1 MIVLVVMVLVVAVL
15 IVMVLVVAVLVM
27 LPFVVIVLWE
37 GHVVASVV
45 AVEFVSVFGVLS
57 ENVDVSRGWVS
68 QRRAEVLD
76 QHRLVVK
83 GGLSRGHGVCFNGN
97 GAVAVHVGKGAFDP
111 WLQAKAVIKEHISL
125 AESNQV
131 RSGWFVVV
139 DGDVHGAHHLNGH
152 QIAANRRS
160 ELFDVVR

>member
-1 MIVLVVMVLVVAVL
+1 MAVL
-15 IVMVLVVAVLVM
+15 IVAVLVM
-27 LPFVVIVLWE
+27 IVLWE

-45 AVEFVSVFGVLS
+45 AVEFLSVFGVLG
-57 ENVDVSRGWVS
+57 ENVDVSGGWVS
-68 QRRAEVLD
+68 QRRAEVID
-76 QHRLVVK
+76 QHRLEVK
-83 GGLSRGHGVCFNGN
+83 GGLSRRHGVCFDGN
-97 GAVAVHVGKGAFDP
+97 GAVAVHVGKGALDP
-111 WLQAKAVIKEHISL
+111 WLQTKAVVEEHISL

-131 RSGWFVVV
+131 RGGWFVVV